1 MNRPPSKLE
10 SLFGLHG
17 KVVLLTGATGGIG
30 RAMAELFAEAGAV
43 LALTSNEGEACA
55 GLAADLAARGFR
67 ALSLPCELRDRRAP
81 SDLILRTLSAFG
93 RIDVLAANAGISGA
107 PGPLGGVSDDAYD
120 DLFAVNLRQAM
131 QLCALA
137 APGMAQRRDGAI
149 VLTSSI
155 AGLRGNKALGVY
167 GMTKAALSQLA
178 RNLAVEYGP
187 GNVRANAIA
196 PGLIA
201 TEWAAAILNNP
212 AAAERRLS
220 LTPLR
225 RIGQPVE
232 VAAAALYLASEAGAF
247 ITGQTLVVDGGTLIS
262 DGN

>member
-10 SLFGLHG
+10 TLFGLHD

-30 RAMAELFAEAGAV
+30 RATAGLFAEAGAV
-43 LALTSNEGEACA
+43 IALTDKEDHACA
-55 GLAADLAARGFR
+55 ELAAELAMGGCR
-67 ALSLPCELRDRRAP
+67 ALSLPCELRDPRAVG
-81 SDLILRTLSAFG
+81 DLVARTQSAFG
-93 RIDVLAANAGISGA
+93 RIDVLIANAGMSGA
-107 PGPLGGVSDDAYD
+107 PGPMSEMSPDAYD
-120 DLFAVNLRQAM
+120 DLFMVNLRQAA
-131 QLCALA
+131 QLCMLTAS
-137 APGMAQRRDGAI
+137 GMAQRRDGAI

-155 AGLRGNKALGVY
+155 AGMRGNKALGVY

-187 GNVRANAIA
+187 HNVRANALA

-201 TEWAAAILNNP
+201 TSWASAILSDP
-212 AAAERRLS
+212 ASAERRLG

-232 VAAAALYLASEAGAF
+232 VASAALFLASAAGAF
-247 ITGQTLVVDGGTLIS
+247 ITGQTLVIDGGTLIS
-262 DGN
+262 DGG